1 MNRIRPALR
10 AVARDQ
16 RGFVLNFFVRLIL
29 SFAILAVAI
38 NEVGQVLIATVDAHN
53 VAGSAARAAADSY
66 RRSPNLRLAH
76 DAAVTAARDED
87 PQARVIKVSISP
99 ADGSATV
106 MAKTTANTL
115 VLSRVS
121 WLKPWDI
128 RRASETETA
137 SSNG

>member
-10 AVARDQ
+10 TLARDQ

-29 SFAILAVAI
+29 VFAILAVAI

-53 VAGSAARAAADSY
+53 AAGSAARAAADSY
-66 RRSPNLRLAH
+66 HRTSNLRLAQE
-76 DAAVTAARDED
+76 AAVTAAGVED
-87 PQARVIKVSISP
+87 PEAKVINVSISP

-106 MAKTTANTL
+106 MVKTTATTL
-115 VLSRVS
+115 VMSRVS

-128 RRASETETA
+128 RRASETE
-137 SSNG
+137 SPNIGP

>member
-10 AVARDQ
+10 ALGRDQ

-29 SFAILAVAI
+29 VFAILAVAI

-53 VAGSAARAAADSY
+53 AAGSAARAAADSY
-66 RRSPNLRLAH
+66 HRTSDLGLAQQ
-76 DAAVTAARDED
+76 AAVTAAGAED
-87 PQARVIKVSISP
+87 PEAKVINVSISP

-106 MAKTTANTL
+106 MVKTTATTL
-115 VLSRVS
+115 VMSRVS

-128 RRASETETA
+128 RRASETETP
-137 SSNG
+137 STSP